1 MKLNSQLRKAVLLAL
16 DWTRPKDPPL
26 SLGHAS
32 ILTNLLMNNIQVKE
46 LSYSVNKTNFDLYEI
61 VDKILRESDEDTDI
75 GIGAYVWNERYI
87 QIILKELRKR
97 GFKGRIILGGPQIS
111 YLKDNHEKFYQEAD
125 VFIKGYAEEAML
137 KLMSQ
142 PYDKSSKIKPGIPG
156 VKYANEP
163 FLGKSASIN
172 LEEIPS
178 IYLNNIIKPQKFIR
192 WETKRGCPFK
202 CSFCQHRETD
212 HILMSRKHLNTDRI
226 IKEVEWICSNK
237 IIQDVAVLDPTFN
250 SGDTYLEILKAF
262 ISNGYTGKLSLQA
275 RIEMVKDEFLDLVA
289 ELNRNGS
296 CVLEF
301 GLQTIHPQE
310 QKIIERPNNMKKV
323 DRVISQVNS
332 MKIPYE
338 VSVIFGLPYQTLKS
352 FSETIDYL
360 KQRNVPIIK
369 AWPLMLLRGT
379 ELYERK
385 SELGLVENFERA
397 FEGNDEDLERLQND
411 IPHVVSSPWFT
422 YEDWREMSRLSEI
435 LMQENKL

>member
-1 MKLNSQLRKAVLLAL
+1 MKPISQSRKLLLLAL

-32 ILTNLLMNNIQVKE
+32 ILTNLLLNNIKVKE
-46 LSYSVNKTNFDLYEI
+46 FSYSVNKANFDAYE
-61 VDKILRESDEDTDI
+61 VVNEVLKDSDEDTDI
-75 GIGAYVWNERYI
+75 GIGAYVWNESYI

-97 GFKGRIILGGPQIS
+97 GFRGRIILGGPQIS
-111 YLKDNHEKFYQEAD
+111 YLKDNHESFYKEAD

-137 KLMSQ
+137 KLMSL
-142 PYDKSSKIKPGIPG
+142 PYGKIKPGIAG

-163 FLGKSASIN
+163 FLGNSANIN

-178 IYLNNIIKPQKFIR
+178 IYLNNIIRPQKFIR

-212 HILMSRKHLNTDRI
+212 RVLMTRKHLNSDRI
-226 IKEVEWICSNK
+226 IREVEWICNNK
-237 IIQDVAVLDPTFN
+237 VIQDVAVLDPTFN
-250 SGDTYLEILKAF
+250 SGETYLEILKAF
-262 ISNGYTGKLSLQA
+262 ISNGYKGKLSLQA
-275 RIEMVKDEFLDLVA
+275 RLEMVKDEFLELVA
-289 ELNRNGS
+289 ELNRSGS

-301 GLQTIHPQE
+301 GLQTIHQME

-332 MKIPYE
+332 MGIPYE

-352 FSETIDYL
+352 FRETVDYL
-360 KQRNVPIIK
+360 KERKVPIIK

-379 ELYERK
+379 ELYEKK
-385 SELGLVENFERA
+385 SELGLIENYERA
-397 FEGNDEDLERLQND
+397 FESEDENEGRLQNN
-411 IPHVVSSPWFT
+411 IPHVISSPWFS
-422 YEDWREMSRLSEI
+422 YEDWKEMSRISEI
-435 LMQENKL
+435 LNRDNNLL